1 MLKRILLAIS
11 VSGAALL
18 GGTAL
23 SQAETCTFNVQPM
36 HFGQI
41 DTLSGGDVLGA
52 AAVNVS
58 CAGGM
63 PMMKVL
69 VCPMLNAGTGG
80 ADSAWRRMASGT
92 NELNYQLY
100 TDAART
106 QVWGSTTWPYGGQV
120 PGYVVTLGSTGTGAG
135 TFPIYGKV
143 AGGQSTTVPG
153 SYLSSFSS
161 ADVEFRY
168 RVTSGTDCST
178 ATGNIARPSFNV
190 TAQVEENCISQA
202 DDLAFG
208 SGKSAVGE
216 VRVRCTPGTP
226 YSVGLNG
233 GLSGRVFGNGA
244 TYGLFKDSAHSESW
258 GNTLGTDTVAGY
270 GTGDWQPISVYGSI
284 AEQTITE
291 SGDYDDPIVVTTTYG
306 GTATATFNVSA
317 SLTASAPD
325 TGEGDEA
332 GTGDPA
338 GAYCG
343 LPEGTKFVFR
353 RKSGVIKCQS

>member
-1 MLKRILLAIS
+1 MLKKILLAIS

-23 SQAETCTFNVQPM
+23 SQAAESCSFNVSPM

-69 VCPMLNAGTGG
+69 VCPALNAGTGG
-80 ADSAWRRMASGT
+80 ADSAWRRMQVGT

-143 AGGQSTTVPG
+143 PGGQSSTVPG

-190 TAQVEENCISQA
+190 TAQVAENCLSQA
-202 DDLAFG
+202 DDLVFG

-216 VRVRCTPGTP
+216 ARVRCTPGTP

-233 GLSGRVFGNGA
+233 GLSGRIFGNGA
-244 TYGLFKDSAHSESW
+244 TYGLFRDSAHSQTW
-258 GNTLGTDTVAGY
+258 GNTLGTDTVLGS
-270 GTGDWQPISVYGSI
+270 GTGSWQSIPVYGSI

-291 SGDYDDPIVVTTTYG
+291 AGDYTDPIVVTTTYG

-317 SLTASAPD
+317 SLTASEPEP
-325 TGEGDEA
+325 GSGDEA
-332 GTGDPA
+332 GTGGTA
-338 GAYCG
+338 SACG

-353 RKSGVIKCQS
+353 KRSGVIKCQS